1 MYKGVTPLFT
11 KVGVLGK
18 VRDGVNPCYLP
29 RSRPIFSGRE
39 AMIPGLVSVIIPTYN
54 RPDYLRE
61 AVDSVFAQTYPW
73 VEILIID
80 DGSADGGAVTKSA
93 LKPYLSTDSS
103 SSRLPKVTYLYQ
115 KNGGLVSAV
124 NRGLALARGEYIQ
137 RLDDDDRLLPEKIAR
152 SVNVFQACPAVGL
165 VATGYYHIDA
175 AGRRIRTRSP
185 RRCPDSG
192 RLFNML
198 MGCISACA
206 GVMVRSL
213 VHQKVGVYRD
223 IKAQDYE
230 MWVRIAK
237 EFKVETINLPL
248 AEYRQHPGSSINIK
262 DNRAKME
269 RDILNF
275 IREQIETTPLDELI
289 PNLQSEPHAYAL
301 RAAIY
306 LQKAGEYARGT
317 SLAKVELEKG
327 LQLAPNDPLLLL
339 WEGVLAVHEEECLPE
354 NKEIPLPYRAQ
365 LELLARFSDERKRFS
380 GQGVSPL
387 SPEAIGFRGQFGKF
401 CSTLTRQTF
410 KAAVGK
416 Q

>member
-1 MYKGVTPLFT
+1 
-11 KVGVLGK
+11 
-18 VRDGVNPCYLP
+18 
-29 RSRPIFSGRE
+29 
-39 AMIPGLVSVIIPTYN
+39 MIPGLVSVIIPTYN
-54 RPDYLRE
+54 RPNYLRE

-73 VEILIID
+73 VEILVID
-80 DGSADGGAVTKSA
+80 DGSADGGAATKSA
-93 LKPYLSTDSS
+93 LKPYLSPDP
-103 SSRLPKVTYLYQ
+103 RLSKVTYLYQ

-152 SVNVFQACPAVGL
+152 SVELFRACPAVGL
-165 VATGYYHIDA
+165 VATGYYQIDA
-175 AGRRIRTRSP
+175 EGQRIRTCSP

-213 VHQKVGVYRD
+213 VHQKVGAYRN

-275 IREQIETTPLDELI
+275 IHEQIETTPLNELI

-301 RAAIY
+301 RAAVY
-306 LQKAGEYARGT
+306 LQKAGEYARET
-317 SLAKVELEKG
+317 PFAKAELEKG

-339 WEGVLAVHEEECLPE
+339 WERVLAVHAGGCFPQSEGLPS
-354 NKEIPLPYRAQ
+354 PYRGQA
-365 LELLARFSDERKRFS
+365 ESLARFGDEYKQLS
-380 GQGVSPL
+380 AHGAPPL
-387 SPEAIGFRGQFGKF
+387 SPKAINLRRQFGKF
-401 CSTLTRQTF
+401 CKTLIRQTF
-410 KAAVGK
+410 KIAVGK
-416 Q
+416 GEDVMRET